1 MSSNEVFAIIAD
13 IFMATFEIIKAGN
26 NYVNWFFIVIIFIAL
41 VVWMFMQ
48 AKYNKEEMTKYGSL
62 K

>member
-1 MSSNEVFAIIAD
+1 MNSNEVFALIAD

-26 NYVNWFFIVIIFIAL
+26 NYVNGLFIVIIFTAL

-48 AKYNKEEMTKYGSL
+48 ARYNKEEMKKYGSL

>member
-1 MSSNEVFAIIAD
+1 MNSNEVFALIAD

-26 NYVNWFFIVIIFIAL
+26 NYVNWMFIGIIFVAL

-48 AKYNKEEMTKYGSL
+48 ARYNKEEMEKYGSL